1 MIGISFGKMAPLS
14 EEFRPRAMTLPSKQ
28 KQQNGDGEQSPGHV
42 VDTHS
47 IARSLKHSTSLD
59 ITTAASLDLK
69 NEAKVLVLYTG
80 GTIGM
85 VRNHAGVLVPEAAA
99 MEAGLRRIVTMH
111 DEQYSQMRFGGGGP
125 GGVAPGGP
133 LPLVLPS
140 VPGHKRVVYTI
151 YEYVQYLHYL
161 QYLQYLHYLQ
171 YLQYVFTS
179 SSTVYPGTTPCWTA
193 AT

>member
-1 MIGISFGKMAPLS
+1 MISFVKMAPLS

-28 KQQNGDGEQSPGHV
+28 KQENGHGDTGSPGHV

-111 DEQYSQMRFGGGGP
+111 DEPYSQMRFGGGGP

-151 YEYVQYLHYL
+151 YEYVHYL
-161 QYLQYLHYLQ
+161 CTIPTL
-171 YLQYVFTS
+171 S
-179 SSTVYPGTTPCWTA
+179 KISTISTLYPGTTPCWTA

>member
-1 MIGISFGKMAPLS
+1 MISFVKMAPLS

-28 KQQNGDGEQSPGHV
+28 KQENGHGDTGSPGHV

-111 DEQYSQMRFGGGGP
+111 DEPYSQMRFGGGGP

-151 YEYVQYLHYL
+151 YEYVHYL
-161 QYLQYLHYLQ
+161 QYQHYLQYLHYL
-171 YLQYVFTS
+171 LC
-179 SSTVYPGTTPCWTA
+179 PGMTPCWTA

>member
-1 MIGISFGKMAPLS
+1 MAPLS

-28 KQQNGDGEQSPGHV
+28 KQQNGHGEQSPGHV

-59 ITTAASLDLK
+59 ITAAASLDLK

-99 MEAGLRRIVTMH
+99 MEASASKSCIRIAS
-111 DEQYSQMRFGGGGP
+111 EGS
-125 GGVAPGGP
+125 
-133 LPLVLPS
+133 
-140 VPGHKRVVYTI
+140 
-151 YEYVQYLHYL
+151 
-161 QYLQYLHYLQ
+161 
-171 YLQYVFTS
+171 
-179 SSTVYPGTTPCWTA
+179 
-193 AT
+193 

>member
-1 MIGISFGKMAPLS
+1 MIDISLGKMAPLS
-14 EEFRPRAMTLPSKQ
+14 EEFRPRATTLPSKQ
-28 KQQNGDGEQSPGHV
+28 KQQNGHGEQSPGQV

-151 YEYVQYLHYL
+151 YEYAY
-161 QYLQYLHYLQ
+161 